1 MRLARQIDAEI
12 ETIADRIVAL
22 LEAGWSRVRVVTDHG
37 WLLLPGGL
45 PKVDLPH
52 YLTATRWARCA
63 TVKGE
68 SATGIPTYAW
78 HWNPL
83 VRIASPPGI
92 GAFVADT
99 EYAHGGVSAGMRSAG
114 CDFGARRRTDAGRD
128 QEHPLARHALPRAGG
143 NERGGCALTSAL
155 IGSNQQPASL
165 PRRRTFPPKAKRAWL
180 SPTTRTRAQ
189 RQRLSCWIKTDRR
202 WTTSRRP

>member
-1 MRLARQIDAEI
+1 MLSTEDLRPPSRSDQGGWSEIGQLDHLGHTLGMRLARQIDAEI

-99 EYAHGGVSAGMRSAG
+99 EYAHGGVSAQECVVPDVISERGAERMRAEIKSIHWRGMRCRVLVETNAA
-114 CDFGARRRTDAGRD
+114 GAR
-128 QEHPLARHALPRAGG
+128 
-143 NERGGCALTSAL
+143 
-155 IGSNQQPASL
+155 
-165 PRRRTFPPKAKRAWL
+165 
-180 SPTTRTRAQ
+180 
-189 RQRLSCWIKTDRR
+189 
-202 WTTSRRP
+202 